1 VTLAAGAST
10 TIQFK
15 IKKQTLGT
23 YNIEV
28 EGLIHDLTVSEEAPN
43 GGGTSDRFPIEYIA
57 VALVIVASIVV
68 FVFFLLKKRKPN
80 TEKIVKLHPQLNKEE
95 QDVIEF
101 LAENEGKAFE
111 SQIRERF
118 PEIPRTSLWR
128 LVRRLEKLDIIK
140 VKKIGL
146 ENQVELKK

>member
-1 VTLAAGAST
+1 MSA
-10 TIQFK
+10 
-15 IKKQTLGT
+15 
-23 YNIEV
+23 
-28 EGLIHDLTVSEEAPN
+28 
-43 GGGTSDRFPIEYIA
+43 
-57 VALVIVASIVV
+57 IVV
-68 FVFFLLKKRKPN
+68 VVFFLLKKRKPN
-80 TEKIVKLHPQLNKEE
+80 AEKIVKLHPQLNKEE
-95 QDVIEF
+95 QDVIQF